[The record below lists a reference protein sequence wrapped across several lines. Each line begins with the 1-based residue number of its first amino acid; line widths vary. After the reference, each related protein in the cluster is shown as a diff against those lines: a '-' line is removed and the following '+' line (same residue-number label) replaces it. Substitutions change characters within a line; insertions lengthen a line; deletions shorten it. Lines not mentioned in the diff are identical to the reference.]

1 MSVGRLPA
9 GQSFEQWLSDW
20 LTYRTIEEFPG
31 PRPTSTEPI
40 PYQLGRYEGVTFM
53 RTGLDYTIM
62 EIVLPLSGGRV
73 MSISLRRADSP
84 ALAEALTMLSTMEI
98 PSELLP

>member
-1 MSVGRLPA
+1 MPKITMQNLLVKP
-9 GQSFEQWLSDW
+9 
-20 LTYRTIEEFPG
+20 
-31 PRPTSTEPI
+31 
-40 PYQLGRYEGVTFM
+40 LGRYEGVTFM

-73 MSISLRRADSP
+73 MSISLRPADSP

-98 PSELLP
+98 R